1 MLYAWY
7 GHKWT
12 INCIAYLQHESV
24 MNIFQCHV
32 YKVCEEKGLSCDED
46 LLQTLS
52 DCQQLR
58 SFFDCDSCLHSQGP
72 DQPAYVDMQAPSASL
87 PGKCL
92 MNTGASTC
100 AASHTHTIRLCAC
113 SELLWFQGYLYPLL
127 YIFILVSMVLLR
139 KKIIDLKLNF

>member
-1 MLYAWY
+1 MST
-7 GHKWT
+7 GRT
-12 INCIAYLQHESV
+12 IAESKKSKIKTGK
-24 MNIFQCHV
+24 NEKIFKASKADESCNT
-32 YKVCEEKGLSCDED
+32 VCEEKGLSCDED

-58 SFFDCDSCLHSQGP
+58 SYFDCDSCLHSQGP

-100 AASHTHTIRLCAC
+100 AASHPHTIRLCAC
-113 SELLWFQGYLYPLL
+113 SELL
-127 YIFILVSMVLLR
+127 
-139 KKIIDLKLNF
+139 